1 MRPAVPAGGTLDQ
14 PQPSRALAP
23 FLAPIAL
30 IVLPVGIGAPDPG
43 CAKGPDTLLAHGIEE
58 RLRALGRSVDIIR
71 LDAISTPPRGASGR
85 RDDRRVASDTATS
98 PIAVIRQH
106 SARLAAA
113 VVEAIRRGFQ
123 PLVLGGDHACAIG
136 TWKGAAQARSHHGPL
151 GLIWLDAHL
160 DAHTPS
166 TTPSGMV
173 HGMPLA
179 VLLGHGDARLVGLT
193 HGVSIDPRHLCLV
206 GVRSFEV
213 EEARLLAGL
222 GVRIIDMTE
231 IRAHGLDAALREA
244 VAIASNAR
252 GGWGISIDLDVLDPF
267 DAPGVGSP
275 VENGLNATALI
286 RALSGIA
293 SYPGFVGAE
302 MAEYNPALDPLGT
315 TRRVADALLASAFS
329 GALRA

>member
-1 MRPAVPAGGTLDQ
+1 M
-14 PQPSRALAP
+14 
-23 FLAPIAL
+23 
-30 IVLPVGIGAPDPG
+30 LPVGIGAPDPG
-43 CAKGPDTLLAHGIEE
+43 CAKGPDALLAYGIEE
-58 RLRALGRSVDIIR
+58 RLRGLGRSVNVIR
-71 LDAISTPPRGASGR
+71 LDAITTPPRGASGIR
-85 RDDRRVASDTATS
+85 IDRRVATDTATS
-98 PIAVIRQH
+98 PTAVIRKH

-113 VVEAIRRGFQ
+113 VVEAIRHGYQ

-136 TWKGAAQARSHHGPL
+136 TWKGAAKARSHQGPL
-151 GLIWLDAHL
+151 GLVWLDAHL

-206 GVRSFEV
+206 GVRSFEA
-213 EEARLLAGL
+213 EESRLLAGL

-231 IRAHGLDAALREA
+231 IRAHGLVAALGEA
-244 VAIASNAR
+244 VTIASNAS
-252 GGWGISIDLDVLDPF
+252 GGWGMSIDLDVLDPA

-275 VENGLNATALI
+275 VENGLDATELI

-293 SYPGFVGAE
+293 SYPGFIGAE
-302 MAEYNPALDPLGT
+302 MAEYNPTLDPLGT
-315 TRRVADALLASAFS
+315 TRRIADALLVSAFS

>member
-1 MRPAVPAGGTLDQ
+1 M
-14 PQPSRALAP
+14 
-23 FLAPIAL
+23 
-30 IVLPVGIGAPDPG
+30 LPVGIGAPDPG
-43 CAKGPDTLLAHGIEE
+43 CAKGPDTLLAHGFEE
-58 RLRALGRSVDIIR
+58 RLRAVGRSVDVIR
-71 LDAISTPPRGASGR
+71 LHALSTPPRGAIGR

-98 PIAVIRQH
+98 PIALIRQH

-136 TWKGAAQARSHHGPL
+136 TWKGAAQARAHQGPL
-151 GLIWLDAHL
+151 GLVWLDAHL

-231 IRAHGLDAALREA
+231 IRAHGLEAALREA
-244 VAIASNAR
+244 VAIASNAS
-252 GGWGISIDLDVLDPF
+252 GGWGMSIDLDVLDPT

-293 SYPGFVGAE
+293 SRPGFVGAE
-302 MAEYNPALDPLGT
+302 MAEYNPELDPLGT
-315 TRRVADALLASAFS
+315 TRRIADALLVSAFS